1 MNEPIRERVR
11 PEPGPV
17 DLSDDLRLVTVC
29 SACLCASCWLGEFY
43 CEKAKSGRQAGTKQ
57 MTVAELRA
65 LDREHPDYWKP
76 ERAYG

>member
-11 PEPGPV
+11 PEPVPV

-29 SACLCASCWLGEFY
+29 SACLCASCWLGEFGCQEY
-43 CEKAKSGRQAGTKQ
+43 KTASTKQ

-65 LDREHPDYWKP
+65 LDREHSDYWKP